1 MADEK
6 KPIQINVKHHRMIR
20 LIQRHREDES
30 GTPGE
35 YDSKYTLGAIIEGL
49 IEREAK
55 ALKIAVPA

>member
-20 LIQRHREDES
+20 LIQRHREDAS

-35 YDSKYTLGAIIEGL
+35 YNPKYSLGAIIEGL